1 MNKAPKFFAD
11 FKIGPFA
18 EKKAEALVNHAR
30 YLREKVDGYMVPD
43 YKYIAI
49 AREPISWFKSAVNYF
64 TSEKGSRFWL
74 NGKRAVSNG
83 LLRK

>member
-1 MNKAPKFFAD
+1 MFVD

-18 EKKAEALVNHAR
+18 DRKADALMNHAK
-30 YLREKVDGYMVPD
+30 YFQDTVDEYMVPD

-64 TSEKGSRFWL
+64 SSEEDSIFWL
-74 NGKRAVSNG
+74 NGTKAVSKV